1 MPPRGRTPSFLKR
14 RHLCYLGNMSSKD
27 AVLGA
32 AAGAGIMGVGM
43 YYFFIRKAGV
53 VAQLR
58 LQLSEC
64 AQARAAKIEAAI
76 KPPIG
81 HYGYPELPTPPLPK
95 ILTYAQEQTPEW
107 YQQDLGVDVP
117 QILPQTPSF

>member
-1 MPPRGRTPSFLKR
+1 
-14 RHLCYLGNMSSKD
+14 MSSND

-32 AAGAGIMGVGM
+32 VIGAGVMGAGM
-43 YYFFIRKAGV
+43 YYFIIRKAGQ

-58 LQLSEC
+58 SQLSQC
-64 AQARAAKIEAAI
+64 AQKRAAKIEAAL

-81 HYGYPELPTPPLPK
+81 HYGYPELPTPELPK
-95 ILTYAQEQTPEW
+95 ILTFKQERTPEW
-107 YQQDLGVDVP
+107 YQQDLGVDLP

>member
-1 MPPRGRTPSFLKR
+1 MG
-14 RHLCYLGNMSSKD
+14 SKD

-32 AAGAGIMGVGM
+32 VAGAGAMGAGM
-43 YYFFIRKAGV
+43 YYFFIRRAGQ

-64 AQARAAKIEAAI
+64 AKRRAAAI

-81 HYGYPELPTPPLPK
+81 HYGYPELPTPALPK
-95 ILTYAQEQTPEW
+95 ILTYAQEQTPDW

>member
-1 MPPRGRTPSFLKR
+1 
-14 RHLCYLGNMSSKD
+14 
-27 AVLGA
+27 
-32 AAGAGIMGVGM
+32 M
-43 YYFFIRKAGV
+43 YYFIIRKSEQ
-53 VAQLR
+53 VAALR
-58 LQLSEC
+58 LQLSTC
-64 AQARAAKIEAAI
+64 AQKQAQRVAAAI

-95 ILTYAQEQTPEW
+95 ILTYAQEKTPDW